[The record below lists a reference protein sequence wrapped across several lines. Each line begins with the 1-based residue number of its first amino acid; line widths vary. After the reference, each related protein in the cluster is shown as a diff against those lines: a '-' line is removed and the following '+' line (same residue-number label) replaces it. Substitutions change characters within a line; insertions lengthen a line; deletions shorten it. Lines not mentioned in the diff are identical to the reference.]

1 MPHNHALKIPRS
13 PDAAGALIRIAL
25 LAGAIT
31 GPLPAVLA
39 DEPSERGADLAAR
52 QPRVKEFRY
61 RDGPVMELT
70 GDREFRGGVVVD
82 GGRIVL
88 IPRTGEYIAEY
99 DPSTGRLTRT
109 ARHGQPGGFGFGSV
123 IDGTLVV
130 MTPRGSRN
138 VGLYDSQ
145 TQQYRDGA
153 AHGQASNNA
162 FLGSAIVRP
171 DLVVF
176 APLNARVVGLYDPH
190 TDTYRDGPEVSEQGH
205 YLFSDIHVSSRTGE
219 VIFTPFDSAHVGI
232 YDPSKNVYVKG
243 PPHQAGTTAA
253 YSGIAELADGTMVMA
268 PRNAKHIGL
277 YDPTTR
283 EFTQGPEH
291 GEGPAAFMAAQR
303 WPNGPVV
310 MAPYRAS
317 HVGIYDP
324 STGQYR
330 PGPSVRHVPVLPH
343 GQRFSGAIL
352 TTSGDRIVMPNRGA
366 DRLGIIEWSA
376 GLETNDPQPE

>member
-1 MPHNHALKIPRS
+1 ADPE
-13 PDAAGALIRIAL
+13 
-25 LAGAIT
+25 
-31 GPLPAVLA
+31 VLA
-39 DEPSERGADLAAR
+39 DEASEPDDDLAPR
-52 QPRVKEFRY
+52 QPRVEEFRY

-88 IPRTGEYIAEY
+88 IPRTGQFLAEY
-99 DPSTGRLTRT
+99 DPGTGRLTRT

-138 VGLYDSQ
+138 VGLYDSK

-162 FLGSAIVRP
+162 FLGSAMIRP

-176 APLNARVVGLYDPH
+176 APLNARVVGLYDPQ
-190 TDTYRDGPEVSEQGH
+190 TDTYRDGPEVPEQGH

-219 VIFTPFDSAHVGI
+219 VIFTPFDSVHVGI
-232 YDPSKNVYVKG
+232 YDPNKNVYVQG

-253 YSGIAELADGTMVMA
+253 YSGIAELPDGTMVMA

-283 EFTQGPEH
+283 TFTKGPEH
-291 GEGPAAFMAAQR
+291 GEGAAAFMAAQR

-310 MAPYRAS
+310 MAPYRAP

-324 STGQYR
+324 SMRQYR
-330 PGPSVRHVPVLPH
+330 SGPSVTQVPVLSH

-352 TTSGDRIVMPNRGA
+352 TASGDQIIMSNRGA
-366 DRLGIIEWSA
+366 DRLGIIEA
-376 GLETNDPQPE
+376 AETFETDDRPPE